1 MADTPNPGRYGRQ
14 SQQTRQSQQFRQTR
28 HGRLSVV
35 RSAVDGVRIVALHG
49 EIDHAVKDEFSQALI
64 PEDGGPP
71 PRTVVD
77 LSDVT
82 FMDSSGINVFIA
94 AHHTVKDAQGWLRIA
109 APRESVLRVI
119 QLIGL
124 DAVIP
129 CHPTL
134 EQARTA

>member
-1 MADTPNPGRYGRQ
+1 MADTPEPG
-14 SQQTRQSQQFRQTR
+14 R
-28 HGRLSVV
+28 HGRLSVL

-49 EIDHAVKDEFSQALI
+49 EIDYAVKDELSRALI
-64 PEDGGPP
+64 PTDGATPP
-71 PRTVVD
+71 PTVVD

-82 FMDSSGINVFIA
+82 FMDSSGINVFIDA
-94 AHHTVKDAQGWLRIA
+94 QHAVTDAQGWLRIA
-109 APRESVLRVI
+109 AAQGPVLRVI

>member
-14 SQQTRQSQQFRQTR
+14 SRQAR

-35 RSAVDGVRIVALHG
+35 RSAVDGVRILALHG
-49 EIDHAVKDEFSQALI
+49 EIDHAVKDEFSEALI
-64 PEDGGPP
+64 PEDGVAP

-94 AHHTVKDAQGWLRIA
+94 AHHAVKETQGWLRIA

-129 CHPTL
+129 CHTTL
-134 EQARTA
+134 EQARTS

>member
-14 SQQTRQSQQFRQTR
+14 SRQARQAR

-35 RSAVDGVRIVALHG
+35 RSAVDGVRILALHG
-49 EIDHAVKDEFSQALI
+49 EIDHAVKDEFSEALI
-64 PEDGGPP
+64 PEEGVAP

-94 AHHTVKDAQGWLRIA
+94 AHHAVKEAQGWLRIA

-134 EQARTA
+134 EQARTS

>member
-1 MADTPNPGRYGRQ
+1 MADTPSPGRHGRQ
-14 SQQTRQSQQFRQTR
+14 SEQTR

-35 RSAVDGVRIVALHG
+35 RSAVDGVRVVALHG
-49 EIDHAVKDEFSQALI
+49 EIDHAVKDEFHQALI
-64 PEDGGPP
+64 PEDGTPP

-94 AHHTVKDAQGWLRIA
+94 AHHTVKEAAGWLRIA

-134 EQARTA
+134 EQARSA

>member
-1 MADTPNPGRYGRQ
+1 MTDTPHPG
-14 SQQTRQSQQFRQTR
+14 R
-28 HGRLSVV
+28 HGRLSVMC
-35 RSAVDGVRIVALHG
+35 SAVDGVRIVALHG
-49 EIDHAVKDEFSQALI
+49 EIDHAVTDELSRALI
-64 PEDGGPP
+64 PVDGATP

-94 AHHTVKDAQGWLRIA
+94 AHHRVNESRGWLRIA
-109 APRESVLRVI
+109 APQEPVLRVI

-129 CHPTL
+129 CHATL